1 MIATTPA
8 LLLQPDGQVEEL
20 ILFSRRADQLRCIG
34 FHVDDAHA
42 YTLGRRAVV
51 HVGRNRET
59 VNNAARQA
67 WMSVTSGSRPPI
79 LRGPVVITGPADRAG
94 DFTPL
99 PALSAEAVRRAS
111 RLLSDTFAVAP
122 DVSVAQHIGGRT
134 HQCDAFAVKRDKRS
148 GRWAF
153 AVLDGLNDSPEA
165 RSFAR
170 TFAPRIARAAALH
183 GNPARALAAA
193 RVQARNDSR
202 WNFDP
207 TIKPNAVAVV
217 AVTDH
222 RSPLVRFAWCG
233 AARAYRLTPIGTAVL
248 LTRDHSHPERWRA
261 RGRTLGPYA
270 RDFPASCLTQ
280 GSIGSGDVERKYA
293 RRLLLCTDGVYAPLE
308 EQGRAI
314 GGILDLAIDAK
325 GAATMCVG
333 DAVKAARTGQVPDNA
348 TALVVDFP
356 QN

>member
-8 LLLQPDGQVEEL
+8 LLVQPDGQVEEIVL
-20 ILFSRRADQLRCIG
+20 DSHRPDQLRCIG
-34 FHVDDAHA
+34 FHIDGARA

-51 HVGRNRET
+51 HVGKNRET

-122 DVSVAQHIGGRT
+122 GVSAAQHRGGRT
-134 HQCDAFAVKRDKRS
+134 HQCDAYAVKRDKGS

-153 AVLDGLNDSPEA
+153 AVLDGVGDTPEA
-165 RSFAR
+165 RRFAR
-170 TFAPRIARAAALH
+170 KFAPRIARAAALH
-183 GNPARALAAA
+183 GDPARALAAA
-193 RVQARNDSR
+193 RVQARNESR
-202 WNFDP
+202 WDFDP
-207 TIKPNAVAVV
+207 TTDPSAVAVV
-217 AVTDH
+217 AVADH

-233 AARAYRLTPIGTAVL
+233 DARAYRLTPIGMAVP
-248 LTRDHSHPERWRA
+248 LTRDHNYAEELRA
-261 RGRTLGPYA
+261 RGRTPGPYD
-270 RDFPASCLTQ
+270 RDFITSCVMQ
-280 GSIGSGDVERKYA
+280 GPIAAGAVERKYA

-308 EQGRAI
+308 ERERGV
-314 GGILDLAIDAK
+314 GDILDLATDAK
-325 GAATMCVG
+325 DAATMCVG
-333 DAVKAARTGQVPDNA
+333 DAMKAARADDVPDNA
-348 TALVVDFP
+348 TALVVEFP
-356 QN
+356 QS